1 MKLFKTLRFAKQ
13 PEVQASAAS
22 TLVTATRLP
31 NSGLAF
37 VDNSQGSSAA
47 IAELSTM
54 LNIALEQFDYEG
66 ISLFKSMAS

>member
-1 MKLFKTLRFAKQ
+1 MKLFKTLRFARQ
-13 PEVQASAAS
+13 PEVRASAAS
-22 TLVTATRLP
+22 ALVTVTRVP

-37 VDNSQGSSAA
+37 IDNSQGSSAA